1 MSWRDGHDESNR
13 TPKGVRPTRAA
24 QYVRMSTEHQRYST
38 ENQSDAIARY
48 AEQRSIEIVHTYS
61 DQGKSGLRIQG
72 RDGLKQ
78 LIDDIQSGST
88 DFEAVLVYDISRWG
102 RFQDADESAYYEFIC
117 KRAGI
122 SVIYCA
128 EQFENDGSP
137 VSTIVKGV
145 KRAMAGEYSRELS
158 QKVFTGQ
165 CRLIELGYRQ
175 GGPPGFGLRRMLI
188 DEHGVAK
195 GILERGEHKSIQTD
209 RVTLVPGPPE
219 EIAIVHEIFRRFV
232 DEQKSEAEIAEILN
246 DRGILTDLDRAWT
259 RGTIHQILINEK
271 YIGNNVWNRSSFK
284 LKKRRVRNDP
294 DTWVRAEG
302 AFKGIVDPSL
312 FAAAN
317 AIIGA
322 RSSKL
327 TDGEMLDGLREV
339 LEAQGFLSGLV
350 IDEAD
355 ALPSSSA
362 YRSRFGSL
370 LRAYRLVGFKPDRD
384 YRYIEINRRLRDF
397 HPDVVVRAIS
407 GIEAAGG
414 RVVRNPRTNLLTING
429 EFTASLVIVR
439 CLETSAGLLR
449 VEHPFRHEPQARHHD
464 CCSHGS
470 TKSAAARLLL
480 ASEPRHDPAADPP
493 GRAQRA
499 IARRLSLR
507 HAGSF
512 VRYGGSRPNSG
523 GGVMPDANPQAAEL
537 IPIERITVV
546 NARSAQSQSFQR
558 DRRQYCRTRIEAPDY
573 RRLA

>member
-1 MSWRDGHDESNR
+1 MAPG
-13 TPKGVRPTRAA
+13 GARPRRAA

-38 ENQSDAIARY
+38 ENQSDAIAHY
-48 AEQRSIEIVHTYS
+48 AEQRGIEIVRTYS
-61 DQGKSGLRIQG
+61 DEGKSGLRIQG

-78 LIDDIQSGST
+78 LIDDIQSGKA

-102 RFQDADESAYYEFIC
+102 RFQDADESAYYEYIC

-188 DEHGVAK
+188 DEHGITK

-209 RVTLVPGPPE
+209 RVTLVPGPAE
-219 EIAIVHEIFRRFV
+219 EIAIVKEIFQAFV
-232 DEQKSEAEIAEILN
+232 EDLKSETEIAESLN
-246 DRGILTDLDRAWT
+246 ARGILTDLERAWT
-259 RGTIHQILINEK
+259 RGTVHQILINEK

-284 LKKRRVRNDP
+284 LKKRRVQNDP
-294 DTWVRAEG
+294 KIWVRAEG
-302 AFKGIVDPSL
+302 AFEGIVDPDL

-317 AIIGA
+317 AIISA

-327 TDGEMLDGLREV
+327 TDDEMLEGLKEV
-339 LEAQGFLSGLV
+339 FEAEGFLSGLV
-350 IDEAD
+350 IDEAE

-384 YRYIEINRRLRDF
+384 YRYIEINRRLREL
-397 HPDVVVRAIS
+397 HPDIVGETIA
-407 GIEAAGG
+407 GIEASGG
-414 RVVRNPRTNLLTING
+414 SVERHPKTDLLTING

-439 CLETSAGLLR
+439 CSETNAGSLRWNIRFDMSLKPDITIAVRMDRPNQRPLDYYLLPSLDMTLPR
-449 VEHPFRHEPQARHHD
+449 IRLAEHN
-464 CCSHGS
+464 G
-470 TKSAAARLLL
+470 
-480 ASEPRHDPAADPP
+480 
-493 GRAQRA
+493 
-499 IARRLSLR
+499 LSL
-507 HAGSF
+507 
-512 VRYGGSRPNSG
+512 
-523 GGVMPDANPQAAEL
+523 DA
-537 IPIERITVV
+537 
-546 NARSAQSQSFQR
+546 
-558 DRRQYCRTRIEAPDY
+558 Y
-573 RRLA
+573 RFETLDPLFDMAVHVPVPEVA